1 MRALFINSPGNASTG
16 HTHEP
21 KQTADEVLLR
31 VKMVGL
37 CGSDLNS
44 YRGRNPLVSYPR
56 IPGHE
61 ISAEV
66 VALGDAVPPGQFDTG
81 AAVTLSPYSSCG
93 KCPSCRRGRFNACQ
107 FNQTL
112 GVQRDGALT
121 EFISVP
127 WRKLLTAPGLSFR
140 DLCL

>member
-1 MRALFINSPGNASTG
+1 MKAVVLRGP
-16 HTHEP
+16 THAEL
-21 KQTADEVLLR
+21 TSIADVRRGGSEEILLR
-31 VKMVGL
+31 VRMVGL

-66 VALGDAVPPGQFDTG
+66 VALGDAVPPGQFGLG

-107 FNQTL
+107 FN
-112 GVQRDGALT
+112 
-121 EFISVP
+121 
-127 WRKLLTAPGLSFR
+127 
-140 DLCL
+140 